1 MAKKGDLKGYGTV
14 WYHPDGIASILSLHN
29 VQKKHKVTYASS
41 QGTDCVVHKAD
52 GTSQVFMPL
61 KIKLI
66 FFDVINTVD

>member
-1 MAKKGDLKGYGTV
+1 
-14 WYHPDGIASILSLHN
+14 
-29 VQKKHKVTYASS
+29 VTYASS
-41 QGTDCVVHKAD
+41 QGTDFVVHNAD